1 MMAITRAEG
10 KNCTDSTVDNN
21 HALHAHEAL
30 HGVTAIKFYV
40 NSFCLGFGGPS
51 ALGALGCSPFSPL
64 GNPGL
69 LSDELRT
76 STTQSVLRKEVSRR
90 RVPDE

>member
-1 MMAITRAEG
+1 MMAITRAELLRAG

-21 HALHAHEAL
+21 HALHTHEAL
-30 HGVTAIKFYV
+30 LGVTAIKFYV
-40 NSFCLGFGGPS
+40 NFFVS

-69 LSDELRT
+69 H
-76 STTQSVLRKEVSRR
+76 KW
-90 RVPDE
+90 